1 MTIHAFSETSSPF
14 LDRITEED
22 VTESIET
29 FLACVISDNAM
40 LDGCGLE
47 PDDFDVDLHRTVY
60 SKAVELSASG
70 LDANP
75 ISLKPFIPKDI
86 HGLKVSPAEYL
97 TRLAIFGRNP
107 MAKAEFTAKVQIIKA
122 AAMTREVRREG
133 QFAMQLADEGH
144 SLMTILD
151 EAEKIEARLKE
162 RRERFSGAKDI
173 SDEQVIDQYLQ
184 MITGSYEHADC
195 EGVPVEFPEI
205 QRVLSDTMLRRG
217 RMYGLLSS
225 SGEGKSSLMLQIAHA
240 ALMAGHPVLI
250 LSFDQSELECLA
262 QMAAQNV
269 GVEFRSQMQNTPNK
283 PMLSQ
288 SQIDTAYSFVRKIKR
303 LPFSVKDCETRDT
316 AEKLETYIDQFLKR
330 KANGRTP
337 LIIVDHI
344 RAIKPE
350 GQADEGTKALLIAQ
364 KLKSTFKKRNAAGLI
379 IQQRSGSGMKRDN
392 PRPIADDLYGGEAA
406 RQPFDTIFYLYRAE
420 MHMNR
425 QLATAKDSQE
435 GDRIR
440 SRFRHAFGE
449 ELEGK
454 AEIGAI
460 KARFSNPNTRGILDF
475 DAPYTRYTSRRQI
488 ERELF

>member
-1 MTIHAFSETSSPF
+1 MNAHAFSVASSPF
-14 LDRITEED
+14 LDRITEQD
-22 VTESIET
+22 VTDAIET
-29 FLACVISDNAM
+29 VLACVIADNSM

-47 PDDFDVDLHRTVY
+47 PDDFDVDLHRTIFA
-60 SKAVELSASG
+60 KIVELSSG
-70 LDANP
+70 GVDANS
-75 ISLKPFIPKDI
+75 ISLKPFVPKDI
-86 HGLKVSPAEYL
+86 RGLKISPAEYL
-97 TRLAIFGRNP
+97 TRLAVYGGSPI
-107 MAKAEFTAKVQIIKA
+107 AKAQFAAKVQIIKA
-122 AAMTREVRREG
+122 ASMTREVRREG
-133 QFAMQLADEGH
+133 EFAVQLADEGH
-144 SLMTILD
+144 SLVTILD

-162 RRERFSGAKDI
+162 RRERFSGVKDI
-173 SDEQVIDQYLQ
+173 SDDQVVDQYLQ

-195 EGVPVEFPEI
+195 EGVPVEFLEI

-225 SGEGKSSLMLQIAHA
+225 SGEGKSSLMLQIAHT

-288 SQIDTAYSFVRKIKR
+288 GQIDTAYGFVRKIKR

-350 GQADEGTKALLIAQ
+350 GPADEGTKALLIAQ

-425 QLATAKDSQE
+425 QIATAKDAQE
-435 GDRIR
+435 QDRIR

-475 DAPYTRYTSRRQI
+475 DAPYTKYTSRRQA

>member
-1 MTIHAFSETSSPF
+1 
-14 LDRITEED
+14 L
-22 VTESIET
+22 V
-29 FLACVISDNAM
+29 
-40 LDGCGLE
+40 
-47 PDDFDVDLHRTVY
+47 
-60 SKAVELSASG
+60 
-70 LDANP
+70 
-75 ISLKPFIPKDI
+75 
-86 HGLKVSPAEYL
+86 
-97 TRLAIFGRNP
+97 
-107 MAKAEFTAKVQIIKA
+107 
-122 AAMTREVRREG
+122 
-133 QFAMQLADEGH
+133 
-144 SLMTILD
+144 TILD

-162 RRERFSGAKDI
+162 RRERFSGFKDV
-173 SDEQVIDQYLQ
+173 SDDDITDQYLQ

-195 EGVPVEFPEI
+195 EGVPVEFQEI

-225 SGEGKSSLMLQIAHA
+225 SGEGKSSLMLQIAHT

-288 SQIDTAYSFVRKIKR
+288 NQIDTAYGFVRKIKR

-350 GQADEGTKALLIAQ
+350 GPADEGTKALLIAQ

-425 QLATAKDSQE
+425 QIATAKDAQE
-435 GDRIR
+435 QDRIR

-475 DAPYTRYTSRRQI
+475 DAPYTKYTSRRQA